1 MSEVI
6 IDNPKEHFILHDS
19 LNNLMHDVT
28 FSIFR
33 KYNCKA
39 GCKICYIRDDFLPD
53 EKFRQYIPV
62 SPDVRSHAD
71 RLLNFFSY
79 FNMAATID
87 DMWMV
92 RHEHPELFK
101 FYQEYG
107 SVFWLSSMTDN
118 AIFRHLSIIEE
129 GIGFQGLRE
138 ISISEQFLYSV
149 SLKKLLGALDRIQKK
164 TKIMKIKAI
173 LSGAYSEG
181 VQAARLKEWCEAND
195 VLLTKQYEYG
205 TGDNGALSVLSHV
218 PNVRSSDDLSF
229 TEATTFH
236 EVATEIFPI
245 HSEALFLMYDDF
257 YSELKSATAEGFSQ
271 PFAKLANFN
280 DPLGFLATVLHGKV
294 TDYRRY
300 AETIKN
306 KENVYYKYFRYV
318 VDNLVINKDF
328 NFIPRVAFKP
338 FTTYHRKIVESG
350 SMVDTQYGLVK
361 PGAETIVPIFTFKA
375 P

>member
-1 MSEVI
+1 MSEVV
-6 IDNPKEHFILHDS
+6 IDNHKEHFILHDS

-28 FSIFR
+28 FSVFK

-53 EKFRQYIPV
+53 EKFRRYIPV
-62 SPDVRSHAD
+62 APDVRSYTE

-92 RHEHPELFK
+92 QHEHPELFK

-118 AIFRHLSIIEE
+118 AIFRHLSTIEDGVE
-129 GIGFQGLRE
+129 FQGIRE

-149 SLKKLLGALDRIQKK
+149 SLKKLLDALDRIQKK
-164 TKIMKIKAI
+164 AKIMKIKAI
-173 LSGAYSEG
+173 LRGSYSEG
-181 VQAARLKEWCEAND
+181 FRALQLKKWCEAND

-205 TGDNGALSVLSHV
+205 TGDNGALSALSYV
-218 PNVRSSDDLSF
+218 PNVRYSDDLSF
-229 TEATTFH
+229 TEVTTFH

-271 PFAKLANFN
+271 PFATLSNFD
-280 DPLGFLATVLHGKV
+280 DPLSFLTMVLHGKI

-306 KENVYYKYFRYV
+306 KESVYYKYFRYV
-318 VDNLVINKDF
+318 VDNLVINRDF

-361 PGAETIVPIFTFKA
+361 PGAETIAPIFTFKT